1 MAGKSSLEA
10 AAVSVWPAAPRSR
23 GPVLHR
29 ASSRRRAR
37 HGHRGRRLLTTLV
50 VTLLLVGTAGL
61 VAQSQNTVPE
71 RVIRDDLD
79 RQGLGRL
86 ALTFAGR
93 DVHVSGV
100 LPPGVSPDFAQS
112 LAQGATCRF
121 FLLARPCASRVT
133 VDLQTAAR
141 PAERT
146 AAVPERSTASD
157 APAAATPAVL
167 PGAVLPTT
175 VPTAGE
181 TCAAVVTRLAAEGPP
196 LQFPIRSAELLPG
209 AQGTLD
215 RIARAMASCAGRL
228 QIEGHTDA
236 RGPEADNRALSQARA
251 SAVRAALISRGVPPD
266 RLSALGL
273 GSRRPRFDN
282 ETADGRRNNRR
293 IEFVPGSTAELAAPA
308 VRP

>member
-37 HGHRGRRLLTTLV
+37 HGHRGRRLLAALV
-50 VTLLLVGTAGL
+50 VTLLLVGAAAL

-79 RQGLGRL
+79 RQGLGHL
-86 ALTFAGR
+86 ALTVAGR

-121 FLLARPCASRVT
+121 FMLAQPCASRVT
-133 VDLQTAAR
+133 VDLQTAPR
-141 PAERT
+141 PAARS
-146 AAVPERSTASD
+146 AVAPERGTATD
-157 APAAATPAVL
+157 APAAAAAAVPPA
-167 PGAVLPTT
+167 AVAA
-175 VPTAGE
+175 AGE
-181 TCAAVVTRLAAEGPP
+181 ACAAVATRLAAEGPP
-196 LQFPIRSAELLPG
+196 LQFPIRSAELLPD

-215 RIARAMASCAGRL
+215 RIARAMATCPGRL
-228 QIEGHTDA
+228 QIDGHTDA
-236 RGPEADNRALSQARA
+236 RGPEPGNRALSQARA
-251 SAVRAALISRGVPPD
+251 SAVRAALISRGVSPE
-266 RLSALGL
+266 RLIARGL
-273 GSRRPRFDN
+273 GSRHPRFDN

-293 IEFVPGSTAELAAPA
+293 IEFVPAVTAELATPGG
-308 VRP
+308 RP